1 VKNWETQEWDVINK
15 RTYSYTLLAWN
26 LWTTMSLDISVSRMT
41 FCGLDN
47 RGIVVR
53 FPSRSKKICVL
64 LESVKKDPGN
74 HPPYPFDK
82 KSSFFGSKR
91 AGS

>member
-1 VKNWETQEWDVINK
+1 VKNWEVQEWDVINK
-15 RTYSYTLLAWN
+15 RTYAYIILAWN
-26 LWTTMSLDISVSRMT
+26 LWTNTTLDISTGIMT

-53 FPSRSKKICVL
+53 FPSRSNKLCVL
-64 LESVKKDPGN
+64 LQSVKKGPGT
-74 HPPYPFDK
+74 HPSYAFDK

-91 AGS
+91 A